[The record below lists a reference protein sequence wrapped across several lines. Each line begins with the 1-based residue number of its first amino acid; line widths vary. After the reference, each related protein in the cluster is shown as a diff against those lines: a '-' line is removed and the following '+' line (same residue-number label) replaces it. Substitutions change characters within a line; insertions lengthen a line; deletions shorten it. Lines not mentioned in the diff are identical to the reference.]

1 MFLKQSIRSDAAD
14 QSGIKIVY
22 DDVAPYAKENSNP
35 QVIDAGL
42 CPGADTFPGQD
53 VFPAPTVIRNTFP
66 DLKRDD
72 LKYPGYALCLPR
84 FALLN
89 GDYINFPDDAQ
100 GYGFISDEISDANG
114 RFEYTMTQEPTLP
127 GEYPS
132 IFLYPSPGLE
142 KEIKAP
148 TLEITFNRK
157 FTSVGLLLTFNDM
170 SSDYASQIN
179 IKWYSG
185 EQLLSDLDFEPNE
198 TKYFCSNYVQLY
210 DRIIITFLET
220 SKPCRPVFLTRIDYG
235 IYRDF
240 MGDEIKEINCL
251 QEINAISESVSINT
265 MDFTVKTKSSVP
277 FDLQKKQKLSLYF
290 NGGLIGNFY
299 LKNGARKSKTDY
311 YMDTHDAVGLLDGN
325 EFPGGIY
332 SGQLV
337 PDVISQIFDGED
349 FNYLLDDTFK
359 NITLSGYIP
368 YTTKRAAL
376 MQIAFAIGAV
386 VDTSNYDG
394 VIIYPKQT
402 EKTGEFDK
410 VFDGLTLDHSD
421 VVTGIR
427 LTGHSYQR
435 SDESEELY
443 NDELSGTVQVTFS
456 EAHHSITITGG
467 TIVKSGDNYA
477 IIKGTGGVVVLT
489 GKKYLHYTFMISRE
503 NPNIFFNK
511 NIKEV
516 KEATLINKDNAQ
528 QALDRVYE
536 YYQRAENVTCE
547 VILEDKVIGQ
557 VVGIDTDYDGV
568 KVGTIERINY
578 SGIARAIRAEVT
590 IHE

>member
-1 MFLKQSIRSDAAD
+1 MFLKQSIRSDVTD

-42 CPGADTFPGQD
+42 CPGADTFPGPE
-53 VFPAPTVIRNTFP
+53 VYPAPTVIRNTFP

-100 GYGFISDEISDANG
+100 GYGFISDEISDSNG

-142 KEIKAP
+142 KEIKTP

-170 SSDYASQIN
+170 SGDFASRIN
-179 IKWYSG
+179 VKWYSG
-185 EQLLSDLDFEPNE
+185 EQLLSDLNFEPNE

-210 DRIIITFLET
+210 DRIIITFMET

-251 QEINAISESVSINT
+251 QEINAISESISVNT

-349 FNYLLDDTFK
+349 FNYLLDETFN

-402 EKTGEFDK
+402 KNTGEFDK
-410 VFDGLTLDHSD
+410 VFEGLTLDHSD

-435 SDESEELY
+435 SEESEELY

-456 EAHHSITITGG
+456 EAHHSLSISGG
-467 TIVKSGDNYA
+467 VISQSGDNYA
-477 IIKGTGGVVVLT
+477 IIKGTGGAVVLT
-489 GKKYLHYTFMISRE
+489 GKKYHHYMFMISRE

-516 KEATLINKDNAQ
+516 KEATLINKENAQ

-578 SGIARAIRAEVT
+578 SGIAQAIRAEVT

>member
-42 CPGADTFPGQD
+42 CPGADTFPGLD
-53 VFPAPTVIRNTFP
+53 VYPAPTVIRNTFP

-72 LKYPGYALCLPR
+72 LKYPGYALCLHR

-100 GYGFISDEISDANG
+100 GYGFISDEISDPNG

-170 SSDYASQIN
+170 SSDYASRIN
-179 IKWYSG
+179 VKWYSG
-185 EQLLSDLDFEPNE
+185 EQLLSDLNFEPNE

-240 MGDEIKEINCL
+240 LGDEIKEINCL
-251 QEINAISESVSINT
+251 QEINAISESISINT
-265 MDFTVKTKSSVP
+265 MDFTVRTKSSVP

-299 LKNGARKSKTDY
+299 LKNGARKSRTDY
-311 YMDTHDAVGLLDGN
+311 YMDTHDAIGLLDGN
-325 EFPGGIY
+325 DFPGGIY
-332 SGQLV
+332 TGQKV
-337 PDVISQIFDGED
+337 TDIIAQIFDGED
-349 FNYLLDDTFK
+349 FNYLLDDVFDG
-359 NITLSGYIP
+359 ITLTGYIP

-394 VIIYPKQT
+394 VVIYPKQN
-402 EKTGEFDK
+402 EKTGDFEK
-410 VFDGLTLDHSD
+410 VFEGLTLDHSD

-435 SDESEELY
+435 SEESEELY

-456 EAHHSITITGG
+456 EAHHSLSISGG
-467 TIVKSGDNYA
+467 VISQSGDNYA
-477 IIKGTGGVVVLT
+477 IIKGTGGAVVLT
-489 GKKYLHYTFMISRE
+489 GKKYHHYMFMISRE

-516 KEATLINKDNAQ
+516 KEATLINKENAQ

-578 SGIARAIRAEVT
+578 SGIAQAIRAEVT